1 MGYENVGRVWT
12 PDSLARFLATL
23 SPPVWCKAVTL
34 HHTAAPSLADL
45 PRGFVIQHIE
55 NLRHFYRDEK
65 HWSAGPHLFIDDDQ
79 IFGMCDLARTGLHTT
94 AFNSF
99 SFGLVVLGDFD
110 AEDPRSGRGF
120 ACWTTAASAT
130 RVLLDWLGLKAG
142 RETVLFHREDPTT
155 RKTCPGTRINKS
167 WFLELVVTPPIH
179 GTSVASDRPDVG
191 MEWSKWDFRG
201 ERWCVPVHE
210 FLMARGVPSATVAG
224 SLKGIGGF
232 FYYGPELLE
241 GAYYVGANSPL
252 RPNHCI
258 WAPARELLE
267 LVQEHVPPS

>member
-1 MGYENVGRVWT
+1 MLERTLGTYTKELQQILRDQLVQERERNERLT
-12 PDSLARFLATL
+12 MELA
-23 SPPVWCKAVTL
+23 
-34 HHTAAPSLADL
+34 
-45 PRGFVIQHIE
+45 Q
-55 NLRHFYRDEK
+55 
-65 HWSAGPHLFIDDDQ
+65 
-79 IFGMCDLARTGLHTT
+79 
-94 AFNSF
+94 
-99 SFGLVVLGDFD
+99 
-110 AEDPRSGRGF
+110 
-120 ACWTTAASAT
+120 
-130 RVLLDWLGLKAG
+130 LKAG